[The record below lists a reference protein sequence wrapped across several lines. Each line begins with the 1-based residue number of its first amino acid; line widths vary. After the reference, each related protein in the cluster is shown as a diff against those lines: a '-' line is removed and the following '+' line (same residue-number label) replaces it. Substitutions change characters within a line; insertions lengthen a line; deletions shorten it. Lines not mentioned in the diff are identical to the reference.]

1 MPKVPNP
8 KYDYNTDKLV
18 VAYQKAIAN
27 IYATL
32 DRIDISN
39 MTRANTAAMLTE
51 VSAVLASLNEESAAW
66 VAENIPLAARDGVLS
81 ALVALDV
88 KDVAKVAAFNKI
100 NRELVAAI
108 VADTQADLLAVT
120 QNIDRRVRTV
130 VRQVT
135 AESMRAN
142 MTRGING
149 RKTISRDIL
158 DGLKKK
164 LGDSVN
170 TGIIDSAGR
179 RWKPEVYTDMIVRT
193 KTMQAHKEASINE
206 AVGRGALYGVISRH
220 GATDACRKWEGR
232 IVKLVPEADGDYP
245 YIGDI
250 PRNEIFHP
258 CCRHVVT
265 PTRIP
270 LSESKPRAENPLPN
284 YDKAELNDKKFT
296 DYALNPEHPVGK
308 HKALVFD
315 KVLGYNSSNWEELR
329 DKIRDNLDVSDALEK
344 EPNNHGRRFEV
355 VMDITGPSGRT
366 APVTTAWIM
375 LNSDDKPILTT
386 LLIKEEGK

>member
-1 MPKVPNP
+1 MPKIPNP

-18 VAYQKAIAN
+18 SAYQKAIAS

-66 VAENIPLAARDGVLS
+66 VAENIPLAARNGVLS

-88 KDVAKVAAFNKI
+88 KDAAKVASFNKI

-120 QNIDRRVRTV
+120 QNVDRRVRTV

-142 MTRGING
+142 MTRGVNG

-170 TGIIDSAGR
+170 TGIIDAAGR
-179 RWKPEVYTDMIVRT
+179 RWKPEVYVDMITRT
-193 KTMQAHKEASINE
+193 KTMQAHKEASNNE
-206 AVGRGALYGVISRH
+206 AIGRGALYGVISRH

-245 YIGDI
+245 YIEDV

-258 CCRHVVT
+258 CCRHVIT
-265 PTRIP
+265 P
-270 LSESKPRAENPLPN
+270 
-284 YDKAELNDKKFT
+284 
-296 DYALNPEHPVGK
+296 V
-308 HKALVFD
+308 
-315 KVLGYNSSNWEELR
+315 R
-329 DKIRDNLDVSDALEK
+329 DPQIVKQ
-344 EPNNHGRRFEV
+344 
-355 VMDITGPSGRT
+355 
-366 APVTTAWIM
+366 
-375 LNSDDKPILTT
+375 
-386 LLIKEEGK
+386 